1 MDIELGAQLI
11 DSLQVGLI
19 LLDHEGRVVSWNGWM
34 KRHSGLG
41 LADVAGRRLAE
52 LFPEVSGSRLESSI
66 SDTLRFK
73 LSSMLAPN
81 LNPNLLPLYHRAA
94 DRQRDQRMYQLI
106 YVTPLRHDHCA
117 CLIQIHDMTSALRRE
132 RRLRAQLTRLIE
144 SSYQDPL
151 TGVGNRRRFDQD
163 LAQRF
168 RQAKDRQRSI
178 ALLMI
183 DVDNFKAYNDHFGHQ
198 GGDACLI
205 QVARTLRDGLR
216 RDGDRVSRY
225 GGEEFAIL
233 LADTDGPSACAIA
246 ERLRLTIEQLNLPHP
261 AAPGIGR
268 VSISVGIAAMVPSD
282 EQFCHILVAQA
293 DLALYSAKD
302 AGRNCCMW
310 YDPATSGARALSKC
324 NSDRGQ
330 GADKP
335 FTSEPLRGALA
346 DTLA

>member
-11 DSLQVGLI
+11 DSLRIGLI
-19 LLDHEGRVVSWNGWM
+19 LLDHRGRVVSWNGWM

-41 LADVAGRRLAE
+41 LADVAGRQLAE

-73 LSSMLAPN
+73 LSSMLAPS
-81 LNPNLLPLYHRAA
+81 LNPSLLPLYHRPT
-94 DRQRDQRMYQLI
+94 DRQRDQRMQQLI
-106 YVTPLRHDHCA
+106 YVSPLRHDHCA

-132 RRLRAQLTRLIE
+132 RRLRAQSTRLIE

-178 ALLMI
+178 AMLMI

-233 LADTDGPSACAIA
+233 LTDTDGPSACAVA
-246 ERLRLTIEQLNLPHP
+246 ERLRLAVEQLDLPTPPLP
-261 AAPGIGR
+261 ASAGSAS
-268 VSISVGIAAMVPSD
+268 VSASRPW
-282 EQFCHILVAQA
+282 C
-293 DLALYSAKD
+293 
-302 AGRNCCMW
+302 R
-310 YDPATSGARALSKC
+310 ATSSSATSWSLRPIWRSTRPRTPDATAACGTTPRAALPAPCPPPKRLEVFS
-324 NSDRGQ
+324 GV
-330 GADKP
+330 P
-335 FTSEPLRGALA
+335 FQEAGTHPTAPAS
-346 DTLA
+346 